1 MTVRIN
7 KQKINLREKL
17 AEFEGKVNSLE
28 AYNTVLENLPYESS
42 GLSVGGPI
50 VGQIKTSDG
59 VTSEGL
65 SEEIGKNW
73 TKVEMGSSLEYI
85 ISLVYCGNGI
95 VLAGSGSSAGDGDI
109 YRSVDYG
116 QTFTKI
122 EMGSSLEAI
131 RALVYCGNGIVL
143 AGAGNSADDGDIYR
157 STLLEEPNYF
167 AGNVGIGTSNPN
179 VALDVSGSIE
189 YTGTITDVS
198 DQRKKEN
205 IQALENSLSKIC
217 QLNGKSYE
225 MIEDN
230 QGEKETE
237 LGFIAQ
243 EVQQVFPEIVKV
255 VESQESEDGE
265 TQEYL
270 GVSYIQLIAPL
281 VESIKEQQ
289 SIIEDLKSRIET
301 LESK

>member
-1 MTVRIN
+1 M
-7 KQKINLREKL
+7 
-17 AEFEGKVNSLE
+17 
-28 AYNTVLENLPYESS
+28 
-42 GLSVGGPI
+42 
-50 VGQIKTSDG
+50 
-59 VTSEGL
+59 
-65 SEEIGKNW
+65 
-73 TKVEMGSSLEYI
+73 
-85 ISLVYCGNGI
+85 
-95 VLAGSGSSAGDGDI
+95 
-109 YRSVDYG
+109 
-116 QTFTKI
+116 
-122 EMGSSLEAI
+122 
-131 RALVYCGNGIVL
+131 IVL